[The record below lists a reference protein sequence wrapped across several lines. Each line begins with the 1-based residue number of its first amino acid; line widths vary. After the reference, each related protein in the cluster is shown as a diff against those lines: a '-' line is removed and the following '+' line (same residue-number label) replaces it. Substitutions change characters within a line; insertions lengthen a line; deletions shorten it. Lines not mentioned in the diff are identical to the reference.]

1 MQVGTF
7 CEHASSHAR
16 NNVIKLCSL
25 LLPCFLSTA
34 DLQFLDGFTGQVQIP
49 NAVAAPNQN
58 AVLGQPLDSFQ
69 TLPPVGMAPL
79 PHQQPA
85 MPMQMAAAPLTLQ
98 QQYTQAILQQH
109 MMAAQMATTVQT
121 GITPAAAPGVSRRG
135 KSAAEVAEQQERIK
149 ERRRESAQRSRQR
162 KSAYMKS
169 LEGENHALK
178 LDNERL
184 RKELARLSG
193 RAVPSSHPSQ
203 MFSAVGT
210 TSGSS
215 AEAPHAHDDYSSD
228 PFGESDLCP
237 AVGGCESGGVAN
249 EFLVMT
255 MWTTTNAQ

>member
-7 CEHASSHAR
+7 CEHASSHER

-34 DLQFLDGFTGQVQIP
+34 DLQFLDGFTGQAQIA
-49 NAVAAPNQN
+49 NVAAPMQN
-58 AVLGQPLDSFQ
+58 AVLGQPIFQ
-69 TLPPVGMAPL
+69 TLPPDVLAPL

-255 MWTTTNAQ
+255 M